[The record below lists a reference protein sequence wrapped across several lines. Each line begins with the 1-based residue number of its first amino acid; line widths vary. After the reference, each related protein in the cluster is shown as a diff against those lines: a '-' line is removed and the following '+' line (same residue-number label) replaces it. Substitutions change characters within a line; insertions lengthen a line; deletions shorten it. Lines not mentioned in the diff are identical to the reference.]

1 MSSFHLAGIVPVA
14 GQPLDFK
21 MDWHDSLMPIAPDY
35 LAVERAVF
43 ECAWA
48 GCETIWIV
56 ANDDM
61 TPLIRHR
68 LGEWVQ
74 DPVWVGRRLDPYPSQ
89 TRKQIPIYY
98 VPIRAKD
105 VGKRDCLAWSVL
117 HGAVTAFEV
126 SARLSKWVIPKRNYV
141 AFPYGV
147 YDPEILREHRKA
159 ISSDRPFMLS
169 HAERTIQDGEY
180 LGFTFDKDDFVSAR
194 RIIREGTGKYSS
206 EILEEGLFPR
216 QKLPKE
222 KRWSARH
229 FSLDKVF
236 KPVII
241 YKENKVEVPWYHN
254 IDSWDGYCSYLGSPE
269 RKMVERPHPIFMKYH
284 EWNEIGVDDDEE

>member
-1 MSSFHLAGIVPVA
+1 MSYHLAGIVPVA

-61 TPLIRHR
+61 APLIRHR

-74 DPVWVGRRLDPYPSQ
+74 DPVWIGRRHDPYPSQ

-98 VPIRAKD
+98 VPVHAKD
-105 VGKRDCLAWSVL
+105 VGKRDCLSWSVIW
-117 HGAVTAFEV
+117 GATTAFRV
-126 SARLSKWVIPKRNYV
+126 SVKLSKWVVPRRYYV

-147 YDPEILREHRKA
+147 YDPEILRPHRKD
-159 ISSDRPFMLS
+159 ISSERPFMLS
-169 HAERTIQDGEY
+169 HDGKTVKDNEY
-180 LGFTFDKDDFVSAR
+180 LGFTFDKDDFIMCR
-194 RIIREGTGKYSS
+194 RKIREGTGQYNS
-206 EILEEGLFPR
+206 EVLEGGIFPR
-216 QKLPKE
+216 EKLPKE
-222 KRWSARH
+222 ERYSARH
-229 FSLDKVF
+229 FLLDKIF
-236 KPVII
+236 EPVII
-241 YKENKVEVPWYHN
+241 YKENKVEVPWYYN
-254 IDSWDGYCSYLGSPE
+254 IDSWDSYCSYLGSEE
-269 RKMVERPHPIFMKYH
+269 RKLVERPHPIFMKYH
-284 EWNEIGVDDDEE
+284 EWNEIGVDDEE

>member
-35 LAVERAVF
+35 LAVERAVS

-74 DPVWVGRRLDPYPSQ
+74 DPVWIGRRHDPYPSQ

-98 VPIRAKD
+98 VPVHAKD
-105 VGKRDCLAWSVL
+105 VGKRDCLSWSVL
-117 HGAVTAFEV
+117 WGATTAFRV
-126 SARLSKWVIPKRNYV
+126 SVKLSKWVVPRRYYV
-141 AFPYGV
+141 AFPHGV
-147 YDPEILREHRKA
+147 YDPEILRSHRRD
-159 ISSDRPFMLS
+159 ISSERSFMLS
-169 HAERTIQDGEY
+169 CEGKTVKDNEY
-180 LGFTFDKDDFVSAR
+180 LGFTFDKDDFIKCR
-194 RIIREGTGKYSS
+194 RKIREGTGKYNS
-206 EILEEGLFPR
+206 EVLEYGLYPR
-216 QKLPKE
+216 EKLPKE
-222 KRWSARH
+222 ERYSATH
-229 FSLDKVF
+229 FLLDKVF
-236 KPVII
+236 EPVII
-241 YKENKVEVPWYHN
+241 DIENKVEVPWYYN
-254 IDSWDGYCSYLGSPE
+254 IGSWDGYCDYLGSE
-269 RKMVERPHPIFMKYH
+269 DRKLVQRPHPIFMKYH
-284 EWNEIGVDDDEE
+284 EWNEIGVDDE

>member
-74 DPVWVGRRLDPYPSQ
+74 DPVWIGRRILLF
-89 TRKQIPIYY
+89 
-98 VPIRAKD
+98 
-105 VGKRDCLAWSVL
+105 RDLGL
-117 HGAVTAFEV
+117 GE
-126 SARLSKWVIPKRNYV
+126 
-141 AFPYGV
+141 
-147 YDPEILREHRKA
+147 LRGNVC
-159 ISSDRPFMLS
+159 MM
-169 HAERTIQDGEY
+169 
-180 LGFTFDKDDFVSAR
+180 
-194 RIIREGTGKYSS
+194 
-206 EILEEGLFPR
+206 
-216 QKLPKE
+216 
-222 KRWSARH
+222 
-229 FSLDKVF
+229 
-236 KPVII
+236 
-241 YKENKVEVPWYHN
+241 
-254 IDSWDGYCSYLGSPE
+254 YC
-269 RKMVERPHPIFMKYH
+269 RF
-284 EWNEIGVDDDEE
+284 

>member
-74 DPVWVGRRLDPYPSQ
+74 DPVWIGRSLDPYPSQ

-98 VPIRAKD
+98 VPVRAKD
-105 VGKRDCLAWSVL
+105 IGKRDCLAWSVL

-147 YDPEILREHRKA
+147 YDPEIIREHRKI
-159 ISSDRPFMLS
+159 ISNNNSFMLS
-169 HAERTIQDGEY
+169 HNGKTVQDGEY
-180 LGFTFDKDDFVSAR
+180 LGFTFDKDDFVNCR
-194 RIIREGTGKYSS
+194 REIRKGTGQYNSKVM
-206 EILEEGLFPR
+206 EDGIFPR
-216 QKLPKE
+216 EKLPKE
-222 KRWSARH
+222 ERWSARY
-229 FSLDKVF
+229 FSLDKIF

-241 YKENKVEVPWYHN
+241 DIENKVEVPWYHN
-254 IDSWDGYCSYLGSPE
+254 IDSWDGYCNYLGSEE
-269 RKMVERPHPIFMKYH
+269 RKQVERPHPIFMKYH
-284 EWNEIGVDDDEE
+284 EWNEIGVDDEE

>member
-1 MSSFHLAGIVPVA
+1 LDLHLI
-14 GQPLDFK
+14 
-21 MDWHDSLMPIAPDY
+21 
-35 LAVERAVF
+35 
-43 ECAWA
+43 
-48 GCETIWIV
+48 
-56 ANDDM
+56 
-61 TPLIRHR
+61 
-68 LGEWVQ
+68 
-74 DPVWVGRRLDPYPSQ
+74 
-89 TRKQIPIYY
+89 
-98 VPIRAKD
+98 
-105 VGKRDCLAWSVL
+105 
-117 HGAVTAFEV
+117 
-126 SARLSKWVIPKRNYV
+126 
-141 AFPYGV
+141 
-147 YDPEILREHRKA
+147 
-159 ISSDRPFMLS
+159 
-169 HAERTIQDGEY
+169 
-180 LGFTFDKDDFVSAR
+180 KDDFVSAR

>member
-1 MSSFHLAGIVPVA
+1 LSSFHLAGIVPVA

-147 YDPEILREHRKA
+147 YRSRNLARTPK
-159 ISSDRPFMLS
+159 S
-169 HAERTIQDGEY
+169 H
-180 LGFTFDKDDFVSAR
+180 L
-194 RIIREGTGKYSS
+194 
-206 EILEEGLFPR
+206 
-216 QKLPKE
+216 
-222 KRWSARH
+222 
-229 FSLDKVF
+229 
-236 KPVII
+236 
-241 YKENKVEVPWYHN
+241 
-254 IDSWDGYCSYLGSPE
+254 
-269 RKMVERPHPIFMKYH
+269 
-284 EWNEIGVDDDEE
+284 